1 MPSLDDLSTL
11 LLKRK
16 APIKAVLLNQNGP
29 LCGIGN
35 WLVDE
40 ILFQARVHPAQRG
53 NTLSTSQLL
62 AIHTQIQEVV
72 NTAVKVNAN
81 HALFPSH
88 WLFKYRWGKGK
99 RNEPATFTLPDG
111 TLATVTHQTV
121 GGRTS
126 GIVESVQ
133 ILVGDPAEDGSEG
146 EEGLDGISEDDSKTP
161 KTKKG
166 RGKGKK
172 ATPSKTPRSSA
183 AKGKGKK
190 RKVETSSEEEADG
203 SQSDLTPLEGD
214 ESDEEV
220 EKSVIKVTPARKKR
234 ITSSGIK
241 MEETVALIEPVTPP
255 PKKRG
260 RKAAAVKTE
269 EAAVKHEET
278 ESV

>member
-1 MPSLDDLSTL
+1 MPALDELSTS

-81 HALFPSH
+81 HALFPNH
-88 WLFKYRWGKGK
+88 WLFKYRWGKGR

-133 ILVGDPAEDGSEG
+133 ILVGDPAEDGSEVD
-146 EEGLDGISEDDSKTP
+146 EEADGASQDDSKSP
-161 KTKKG
+161 KTKKAK
-166 RGKGKK
+166 GKGKK
-172 ATPSKTPRSSA
+172 STPSKTPKSSP

-190 RKVETSSEEEADG
+190 RKVETSSEEEAG

-214 ESDEEV
+214 DSDEE
-220 EKSVIKVTPARKKR
+220 EKKPVVKVTSARKKR
-234 ITSSGIK
+234 VTNKGVK
-241 MEETVALIEPVTPP
+241 VEETVALVEPVTPP
-255 PKKRG
+255 KKKRG
-260 RKAAAVKTE
+260 RKAAAVKS
-269 EAAVKHEET
+269 EAKAEA
-278 ESV
+278 